1 MENII
6 KFLKNEKIIVKPC
19 APFGNLEINFLDD
32 LSKILPNLTF
42 YFKLRQEEYPNWDK
56 FYPLFLTINQLK
68 KINGND
74 DG

>member
-32 LSKILPNLTF
+32 LSKMLMSNNRMNYVPNLMAWAM
-42 YFKLRQEEYPNWDK
+42 N
-56 FYPLFLTINQLK
+56 IICNQHK
-68 KINGND
+68 Q
-74 DG
+74 